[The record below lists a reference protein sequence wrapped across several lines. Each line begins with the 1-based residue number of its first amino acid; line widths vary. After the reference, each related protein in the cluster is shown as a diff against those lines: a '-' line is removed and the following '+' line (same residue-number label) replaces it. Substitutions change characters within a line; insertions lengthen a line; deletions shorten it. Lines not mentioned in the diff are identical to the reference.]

1 VGDRALGGVADVHG
15 APVVLLQASTY
26 LGDANHWLTPPLETS
41 ACLIR
46 AGQSPRPCCGGV
58 PAVLGEDLGWL
69 LELTQGRSLCIP
81 VPQRFAL
88 AHPELCAANWQGL
101 LAISHPHDSNV
112 LPAGSVDP
120 CQEDAGTWQI
130 GGAPE
135 ACMRFSVVAAM
146 LPALHGTGASC
157 PPLHAC
163 IPNTLGSYGC
173 RIVQEKGLTSKS
185 PHRVTELCSRS
196 CTTQQSTAAQ
206 VSGRGC
212 LLGWNP
218 TAAYLAGTHRA
229 RN

>member
-1 VGDRALGGVADVHG
+1 MGDVAGAVGLH
-15 APVVLLQASTY
+15 QASTY
-26 LGDANHWLTPPLETS
+26 LGGTGGCRHHHFQHLHHLV
-41 ACLIR
+41 R

-69 LELTQGRSLCIP
+69 LELTQGRSMCIP

-135 ACMRFSVVAAM
+135 ACLGFSVVAAM
-146 LPALHGTGASC
+146 LPALHGHWHWC
-157 PPLHAC
+157 KLPPHSMPAYQ
-163 IPNTLGSYGC
+163 THSA
-173 RIVQEKGLTSKS
+173 VM
-185 PHRVTELCSRS
+185 
-196 CTTQQSTAAQ
+196 AAE
-206 VSGRGC
+206 
-212 LLGWNP
+212 
-218 TAAYLAGTHRA
+218 
-229 RN
+229 